1 MGRGLSAMQN
11 SILEALEQKKGMAS
25 TKALKTAIGHVSD
38 QSFYRSLNS
47 LQRRN
52 LINWYKE
59 HGGPH
64 SQGGLVCLK
73 RVNVLLVDV
82 DSVIPNLALMKLSAF
97 HKAQGDNVDLSRG
110 TKVPSKIEYDLVYVS
125 CIFKENARK
134 TRRLAKRF
142 PNAKVHLG
150 GSGVDL
156 KGTLPDE
163 IEHLMPDYELYPEC
177 DASYGYTM
185 RGCIRNCE
193 FCIVPKKDGKAHL
206 VSDIYEFWDRRHKK
220 IVLLDDNILALP
232 DHFKKIA
239 GQIIKEGLRVDFQS
253 GLDVRLLDDENA
265 ALLKAMHVSEPTF
278 AWDDIKSEAA
288 VLRGIEILRIAGIN
302 RAIWYVLVGFNT
314 QFSEDLYRVNR
325 LRELG
330 QRVYVMPYNSDELFE
345 KDGRYRHLRNW
356 ANARMYFASCTFD
369 EYVRSKENGG
379 QKQMAAARR
388 ERKKREKQ
396 LHPILQG
403 AGIKSRSEHS
413 DL

>member
-1 MGRGLSAMQN
+1 MGRGISGLQK
-11 SILEALEQKKGMAS
+11 SILEVLNEKKGMAS
-25 TKALKTAIGHVSD
+25 TKALKKAIGRVSD

-47 LQRRN
+47 LQKRN
-52 LINWYKE
+52 LIAWYKE

-64 SQGGLVCLK
+64 SQGGLVSLK

-110 TKVPSKIEYDLVYVS
+110 PKVPSKIEYDIVYIS
-125 CIFKENARK
+125 CIFSRNGRAA
-134 TRRLAKRF
+134 RRLAKRF

-156 KGTLPDE
+156 KTTLPDE

-177 DASYGYTM
+177 DYSMGYTM

-193 FCIVPKKDGKAHL
+193 FCIVPKKDGKAHH

-232 DHFKKIA
+232 QHFKKIA
-239 GQIIKEGLRVDFQS
+239 KQIIKEGLRVDFQS
-253 GLDVRLLDDENA
+253 GFDVRLLNDDNA
-265 ALLKAMHVSEPTF
+265 KIIKSLRIHEPTF
-278 AWDDIKSEAA
+278 AWDELDMENA
-288 VLRGIEILRIAGIN
+288 VLRGIEILKRNGIN

-314 QFSEDLYRVNR
+314 TFEDALYRVNR

-330 QRVYVMPYNSDELFE
+330 QRVYVMLYNKEELE
-345 KDGRYRHLRNW
+345 DRRYSHLRDW
-356 ANARMYFASCTFD
+356 ANARMSFASCTFD
-369 EYVRSKENGG
+369 EYVRTRENGV
-379 QKQMAAARR
+379 QKQMAAARK

-403 AGIKSRSEHS
+403 VGIKSMPRHG

>member
-11 SILEALEQKKGMAS
+11 SILEVLEQKKGMAS
-25 TKALKTAIGHVSD
+25 TKALKNAVGRVSD

-64 SQGGLVCLK
+64 SQGGLVSLK
-73 RVNVLLVDV
+73 RVNILLVDV

-97 HKAQGDNVDLSRG
+97 HKKQGDNVDLHRG
-110 TKVPSKIEYDLVYVS
+110 LKVPIKIEYDAVYIS

-134 TRRLAKRF
+134 ARRLAKRF

-163 IEHLMPDYELYPEC
+163 IEQLMPDYDLYPEC
-177 DASYGYTM
+177 DASYGYTS
-185 RGCIRNCE
+185 RGCPRNCE
-193 FCIVPKKDGKAHL
+193 FCIVPKKDGKAHP

-232 DHFKKIA
+232 QHFKKIA
-239 GQIIKEGLRVDFQS
+239 KQIIKEGLRVDFQQ
-253 GLDVRLLDDENA
+253 GLDIRLLDDEKA
-265 ALLKAMHVSEPTF
+265 ALLKQMHVYEPRF
-278 AWDDIKSEAA
+278 AWDDIGHERA
-288 VLRGIEILRIAGIN
+288 VLRGIELLKKHGIN
-302 RAIWYVLVGFNT
+302 RSNFYVLAGFESG
-314 QFSEDLYRVNR
+314 FEDALYRVNK

-330 QRVYVMPYNSDELFE
+330 QMVYVMSYNKE
-345 KDGRYRHLRNW
+345 KLEMDKRYSYLRNW
-356 ANARMYFASCTFD
+356 ANTRAVFASCTFE
-369 EYVRSKENGG
+369 EYCKGMENDG
-379 QKQMAAARR
+379 QKQIASARK
-388 ERKKREKQ
+388 ERKEREKR

-403 AGIKSRSEHS
+403 VGIKSRSEHS
-413 DL
+413 DM